1 MDFIVLLFV
10 GEFFGV
16 EFFVLFIFVDFE
28 FFFFFVEVI
37 GMLDVNIVVW
47 FVLFECLIFCLFES
61 LFLGFWLLECL
72 LSCEEVFE
80 IVIIVFI
87 LVLLWFELL
96 DILAMVNFGEFFF
109 IIGEVWFLFNLVWN
123 VGFDLDKNIIVIKI
137 YRI

>member
-47 FVLFECLIFCLFES
+47 FVLFECLTFCLFES

-72 LSCEEVFE
+72 LLCEEVFE

-96 DILAMVNFGEFFF
+96 EILAMVNFGEFFF

-123 VGFDLDKNIIVIKI
+123 VGFDLDKI
-137 YRI
+137 